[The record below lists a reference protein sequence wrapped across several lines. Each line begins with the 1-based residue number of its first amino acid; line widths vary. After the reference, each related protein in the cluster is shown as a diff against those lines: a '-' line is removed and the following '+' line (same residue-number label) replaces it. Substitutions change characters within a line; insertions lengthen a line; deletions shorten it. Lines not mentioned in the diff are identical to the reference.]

1 MTINLFF
8 SRYLPGI
15 FTSIKVYSKNGIT
28 IVTCARYT
36 LQCFV
41 RTQVCHGIS
50 WLNMTKYTKYVEL
63 SCVLHVFCDNEISY
77 FLPLVFV
84 ILNGNIFDV
93 TAHGKFF
100 YCRQIYFSNLRISFY
115 LDVVY
120 TICNSLTSI
129 IFIKVEYIPF
139 TLTSVSIN
147 EQLVYVSE
155 QLLTMST
162 LRGNINISLR

>member
-1 MTINLFF
+1 
-8 SRYLPGI
+8 
-15 FTSIKVYSKNGIT
+15 
-28 IVTCARYT
+28 
-36 LQCFV
+36 
-41 RTQVCHGIS
+41 
-50 WLNMTKYTKYVEL
+50 MTKYTKYVEL

-84 ILNGNIFDV
+84 ILNGNVFDV

-139 TLTSVSIN
+139 ILHILCTLSYLTRIFRDKFACIQNTVMYT
-147 EQLVYVSE
+147 LHML
-155 QLLTMST
+155 QLLFHF
-162 LRGNINISLR
+162 